1 MRGNERQISLL
12 LIVLLLI
19 GGWAMSGFQTI
30 GYQFPEVPAAVSN
43 QTTDLSDKRI
53 LADSDFNP
61 EEQLGVTGRT
71 SYREKELRVDHTFN
85 KQLAIG
91 CH

>member
-61 EEQLGVTGRT
+61 EEQLGVTVFCRLFHL
-71 SYREKELRVDHTFN
+71 E
-85 KQLAIG
+85 
-91 CH
+91 